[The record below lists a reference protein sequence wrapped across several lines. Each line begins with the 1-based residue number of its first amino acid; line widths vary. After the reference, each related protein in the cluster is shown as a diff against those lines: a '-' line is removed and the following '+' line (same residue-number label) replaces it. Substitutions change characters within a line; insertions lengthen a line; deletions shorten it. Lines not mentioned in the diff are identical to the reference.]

1 MGLVKR
7 SDDEDVSA
15 EHAPQGQTKDY
26 GRQDAVANDLSE
38 PVVPSEKLLRQLARE
53 EETERRL
60 LKHQK
65 RSEAQQGGVKTFDTL
80 DQSKLAHD
88 AAEREF
94 LLNQLRT
101 TAIENYKK
109 AKKQKMLRSKLEHR
123 TKVLLLLSL
132 SLFFSI
138 SLFLSFFLSFIFLPL
153 FFIFVLFFF
162 FF

>member
-7 SDDEDVSA
+7 NDDDDDVSA
-15 EHAPQGQTKDY
+15 EHVPQGQPKDY

-60 LKHQK
+60 LRHQK
-65 RSEAQQGGVKTFDTL
+65 RTEAQQGGVKTFDTL

-123 TKVLLLLSL
+123 TKVLLLLLLSLLHLPSSLLYL
-132 SLFFSI
+132 SLFFS
-138 SLFLSFFLSFIFLPL
+138 SFSFNH
-153 FFIFVLFFF
+153 
-162 FF
+162 